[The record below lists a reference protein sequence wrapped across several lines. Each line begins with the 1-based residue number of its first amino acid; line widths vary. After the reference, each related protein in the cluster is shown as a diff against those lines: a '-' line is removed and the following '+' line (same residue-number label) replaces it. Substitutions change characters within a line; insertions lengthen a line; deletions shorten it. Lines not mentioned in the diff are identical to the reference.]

1 MKTEKLLLSAGIA
14 MTLAFTGCA
23 SQQHS
28 SDISAASSAEEKKK
42 DITAP
47 VITFTADSA
56 SVEAGT
62 EYSPADNIK
71 SVRDDV
77 DGELKKADSLS
88 KGKAGYVIDDSKTD
102 LSAAGEYKV
111 VVKAQDEAGN
121 VSEKSFRLTVESK
134 GSVEEAPEK
143 KKKTESTEKKP
154 SSESSAKKKASGT
167 SSTSKSSSASRKT
180 GASSSQKIKNSTASA
195 PKKETVAS
203 QPSQPAQESKPA
215 AQEHV
220 HNWVWVDPVY
230 ETVVV
235 KPAQAEVTAQV
246 PDMVWV
252 VKCNS
257 CGAEFATYDELRAHQ
272 VQMDTGSDAPAHG
285 GYTTFKKE
293 TGTYHTEVV
302 QPAQPAQTEQKLVSP
317 GHYTCTGCGDWKQ

>member
-14 MTLAFTGCA
+14 LTLAFTGCA
-23 SQQHS
+23 SQQRS

-42 DITAP
+42 DTTAP
-47 VITFTADSA
+47 VITFAADSA

-62 EYSPADNIK
+62 EYSPADNVK

-111 VVKAQDEAGN
+111 VVKAQDKAGN

-134 GSVEEAPEK
+134 GSVEEASEK
-143 KKKTESTEKKP
+143 KKKTENTEKK
-154 SSESSAKKKASGT
+154 SSAESSAKKKASGT
-167 SSTSKSSSASRKT
+167 SGTSKSSSASRKT
-180 GASSSQKIKNSTASA
+180 GTSSSRKTQNSAASA
-195 PKKETVAS
+195 PKKETAAS

-230 ETVVV
+230 KTVVV
-235 KPAQAEVTAQV
+235 KPAQAEITAQE
-246 PDMVWV
+246 PDMAPC
-252 VKCNS
+252 VKCNY
-257 CGAEFATYDELRAHQ
+257 CGEEFSSYDELVAHQ
-272 VQMDTGSDAPAHG
+272 DKTGGDTGIPVHG
-285 GYTTFKKE
+285 GYTSYMKE
-293 TGTYHTEVV
+293 TGTYHTVVV

>member
-14 MTLAFTGCA
+14 LTLAFTGCA

-42 DITAP
+42 DTTAP

-111 VVKAQDEAGN
+111 VVKAQDKAGN

-134 GSVEEAPEK
+134 GSVEEASEK
-143 KKKTESTEKKP
+143 KKKTESTEKKGFWYFRHIEEQQCFQKDGNIVFTE
-154 SSESSAKKKASGT
+154 SSEFHCERTKERDRCLSAFSAGT
-167 SSTSKSSSASRKT
+167 GIQTRS
-180 GASSSQKIKNSTASA
+180 
-195 PKKETVAS
+195 
-203 QPSQPAQESKPA
+203 
-215 AQEHV
+215 
-220 HNWVWVDPVY
+220 
-230 ETVVV
+230 
-235 KPAQAEVTAQV
+235 
-246 PDMVWV
+246 
-252 VKCNS
+252 
-257 CGAEFATYDELRAHQ
+257 
-272 VQMDTGSDAPAHG
+272 
-285 GYTTFKKE
+285 
-293 TGTYHTEVV
+293 TGTC
-302 QPAQPAQTEQKLVSP
+302 AQLGMGRSRL
-317 GHYTCTGCGDWKQ
+317 